1 MAQLILTIPDAV
13 VGEVIDVFAAA
24 HDWKATDG
32 DKAAFCKR
40 VLIDIIMG
48 VLEAKRG
55 SDAAEAAR
63 TQAVA
68 QVRAAVK
75 IT

>member
-1 MAQLILTIPDAV
+1 MAQVVLTIPDAV
-13 VGEVIDVFAAA
+13 INDVIDVYAAA
-24 HDWKATDG
+24 HGYKPTDG

-40 VLIDIIMG
+40 VLIANIMG
-48 VLEAKRG
+48 VLEAKHG

-63 TQAVA
+63 ADAVA